1 MCKICLLFLS
11 NCSIIIV
18 DKFSGELCP
27 NDKAT
32 LFIINGGDK
41 MAFTKTLA
49 EMEQGVPDSNARKR
63 LADFF
68 DENSFTELDK
78 FLSAD
83 GGVSSVAAGYGTV
96 YGRPVCAFAQDT
108 GVKGGAVDKSAALK
122 IKRVYELA
130 AKSGYPVVGF
140 YDSKGGDIN
149 EGMTVLSAYGDIM
162 KASAAV
168 SGVVPQIAVVCGICA
183 GCAAMLAAMADITII
198 TEKSELFLTAPFNN
212 ADGKLEGAGKA
223 ENALKSGVCDIEAK
237 DSDDAVKKAKAL
249 IAVLPMNNLSFA
261 GSDSFSA
268 NDYDITASL
277 KGAELVKA
285 IADKSGALDS
295 VIELGAKFGGAA
307 YTALVSVNCS
317 TTAFVATSGAKLTA
331 ADCAKIARFVQFADV
346 FSIPVVTVI
355 DTEGFEGSSAAE
367 LSGSVRDC
375 ARLAQIYATSTT
387 AKINL
392 VTGKAFG
399 AAFAAFDSADISYAW
414 ESAAIAPMNPE
425 AGKVFMG
432 EELETSPFAAAA
444 LGMID
449 GVIAVEETRERVQS
463 AVSMCLNKRAAAS
476 PSRKHANFAF

>member
-1 MCKICLLFLS
+1 MPKRQ
-11 NCSIIIV
+11 
-18 DKFSGELCP
+18 
-27 NDKAT
+27 AT

-49 EMEQGVPDSNARKR
+49 EMEQSVPDSGARKR
-63 LADFF
+63 LTAFF
-68 DENSFTELDK
+68 DEDTFTELDK

-83 GGVSSVAAGYGTV
+83 GGVSSVVAGHGTV
-96 YGRPVCAFAQDT
+96 FGMPACAFAQDT
-108 GVKGGAVDKSAALK
+108 SVRGGAVDKSAALK

-140 YDSKGGDIN
+140 FDSKGGDIN
-149 EGMTVLSAYGDIM
+149 EGMAVLSAYGDIM

-168 SGVVPQIAVVCGICA
+168 SGVVPQVAVVCGVCA
-183 GCAAMLAAMADITII
+183 GCAAMLAAMADITVV

-212 ADGKLEGAGKA
+212 ADGKLEGAGSA
-223 ENALKSGVCDIEAK
+223 ENALRSGVCQISAK
-237 DSDDAVKKAKAL
+237 DDEDAVNKAKNL
-249 IAVLPMNNLSFA
+249 IAMLPANNISLA
-261 GSDSFSA
+261 G
-268 NDYDITASL
+268 NDGYAVNDAEITANL
-277 KGAELVKA
+277 KGAELVAA
-285 IADKSGALDS
+285 IADKNS
-295 VIELGAKFGGAA
+295 VIELGEKFGSAA
-307 YTALVSVNCS
+307 YTALASVNW
-317 TTAFVATSGAKLTA
+317 TTVAFVATSGAKLTA

-346 FSIPVVTVI
+346 FSIPVVTII

-375 ARLAQIYATSTT
+375 ARLAQVYATSTA

-392 VTGKAFG
+392 ITGKAFG

-414 ESAAIAPMNPE
+414 ESATIAPMNPE

-444 LGMID
+444 LGMTD
-449 GVIAVEETRERVQS
+449 GVIAPEDTRERIQS
-463 AVSMCLNKRAAAS
+463 AVNMCLNKRVTAS